1 MTFYRT
7 QSQALRIVALVLGV
21 PFSTLSS
28 WDRGFDEQMR
38 PYKTTDNRGIAA
50 KVTVEVIRLIVE
62 KAKALLAK
70 GRRLRISK
78 FSQSFNEEQSL
89 QLSRKTIQAILT
101 ANDLYKPETRKKRPE
116 FYKNLCRHIPNG
128 LLSLDGS
135 EFVLQINGQTLKY
148 NIELGVDVGTF
159 CHTGFDVSRAET
171 SEAVINALEQ
181 HRQEFGIPLGV
192 VFDQGCWN
200 LSEKVLDYLRNNGIQ
215 IVPAGPANPKGNG
228 SDEGAFSL
236 LKKAIGNIQ
245 LDTSSPWA
253 LGKSILETI
262 LSVYVKM
269 RNQLSLRKP
278 RITPSEQM
286 QGPVTEEQ
294 RQHEQQRLS
303 DHVRRKYSDD
313 AHQSKQDRLHWVI
326 NHLGLSPEPA
336 ELQRAEKCIKWY
348 DLEAITKTE
357 KAFLKAINRDPARKN
372 LSYFF
377 GILKNIQQELDEQRN
392 QEYYRQQY
400 NYELQLENQRRRQE
414 AQSHSQK
421 SAKQVVDLATIAVQ
435 LTSGFL
441 KESAL
446 ERCRNWLQQ
455 LLSGKSYLQPVRKK
469 IFDEI
474 GNRKDLE
481 LDQKEQVTR
490 LMDQLL
496 TQTAE
501 A

>member
-7 QSQALRIVALVLGV
+7 QSQPVRTAALVLDV
-21 PFSTLSS
+21 PFSTLSA
-28 WDRGFDEQMR
+28 WDRCFDEQMR
-38 PYKTTDNRGIAA
+38 PYKTTDNRGLAA

-62 KAKALLAK
+62 KAKAFLAK
-70 GRRLRISK
+70 GCRLRIK
-78 FSQSFNEEQSL
+78 EFSQRFNKEQSL

-101 ANDLYKPETRKKRPE
+101 ANDLYKPETRQKRPR
-116 FYKNLCRHIPNG
+116 FYKNLCQQIPNG
-128 LLSLDGS
+128 LVSLDGS
-135 EFVLQINGQTLKY
+135 EFVFRINGQILKY

-171 SEAVINALEQ
+171 SEAVINVLEQ
-181 HRQEFGIPLGV
+181 HRQEFGFPLGV
-192 VFDQGCWN
+192 VFDQGSWN
-200 LSEKVLDYLRNNGIQ
+200 LSEKVLDYLRNNEIQ
-215 IVPAGPANPKGNG
+215 VVPAGPANPKGNG

-236 LKKAIGNIQ
+236 FKKTIETIELNTAS
-245 LDTSSPWA
+245 LWA
-253 LGKSILETI
+253 LGKSVLEAI

-286 QGPVTEEQ
+286 RAPVTEDK
-294 RQHEQQRLS
+294 RQHQQQRLS
-303 DHVRRKYSDD
+303 DHVRRKYPDD
-313 AHQSKQDRLHWVI
+313 ANQPKLDRLHWVI
-326 NHLGLSPEPA
+326 NHLGIFSEPA
-336 ELQRAEKCIKWY
+336 ELQRAERCIKGF

-377 GILKNIQQELDEQRN
+377 GILRNIQQELDDQRN
-392 QEYYRQQY
+392 QEYCRQQY
-400 NYELQLENQRRRQE
+400 NYELQLEIQRRREE
-414 AQSHSQK
+414 AQSQCPK
-421 SAKQVVDLATIAVQ
+421 TAKQVVDLAAITVK
-435 LTSGFL
+435 LSGFL

-446 ERCRNWLQQ
+446 ERCRNWLQE
-455 LLSGKSYLQPVRKK
+455 LLSGKSYIQPVRKK

-481 LDQKEQVTR
+481 LDQKEQVSR
-490 LMDQLL
+490 LLDQLL